1 MQQLKIKTDLTKEA
15 FDAIREAILSGKLPP
30 GTPVGQEE
38 MADRLGVSRQ
48 PVSRALVLLKREGLV
63 VDRGRKGQMVAP
75 IDADR
80 LVALFQVRG
89 SLDRLAARLV
99 AANRDAA
106 TIAADRLGALIVT
119 GRDAAARQDFAALVD
134 ADVVFHRTLYELA
147 GNPEIAAAAD
157 VAWPHMVRSMHA
169 VLSDVARHAMTW
181 NEHEAIAKAVISGD
195 IERAGELATHHTE
208 TAGEATYRRLKNF
221 AGAPDSGDAKQD
233 INRRMIQC
241 A

>member
-48 PVSRALVLLKREGLV
+48 PVSRALVLLKREGLI

-119 GRDAAARQDFAALVD
+119 GRDAAARQDFAAL
-134 ADVVFHRTLYELA
+134 AMPMSSFIARFMNWRAIPRSPRRRTSPGRIWCA
-147 GNPEIAAAAD
+147 PCTRFCR
-157 VAWPHMVRSMHA
+157 MSHA
-169 VLSDVARHAMTW
+169 T
-181 NEHEAIAKAVISGD
+181 
-195 IERAGELATHHTE
+195 
-208 TAGEATYRRLKNF
+208 
-221 AGAPDSGDAKQD
+221 P
-233 INRRMIQC
+233 
-241 A
+241 